1 MQRVNKIIYMAAI
14 VIAVILLV
22 FTTLFCSYVPVVYAA
37 TNDNLEFDKVNVM
50 DDLQGGTI
58 GGKPFDLADYPYDE
72 KVQPQVITLAE
83 YCYSYYE
90 SRQSNYGLYV
100 YVYNP
105 QGLAFD
111 TNTDRNKI
119 SLGYGGKANYDKYS
133 LTFLNY
139 STASG
144 AEGLFYKF
152 KVNFTKAQRVAI
164 LDGVNKAERVYELIG
179 LELSVKNQ
187 VVDYKIAQKYKYS
200 GYSKG
205 YAPFEGAES
214 TLNCTVDGVDKYL
227 QLDVHSTYWRP
238 SGTNG
243 EAYSR
248 DTLHSVYFSVPNYL
262 IEEYGEMTAVH
273 ATWLNALT
281 SPVFVTGNETVYNE
295 VSKYL
300 GQYVD
305 GGNYYLLSDKNYNTE
320 LTYSL
325 LACKLIESASWN
337 HAAHGTSYV
346 SYNANRRYTN
356 SDLDIYT
363 LAYCFLAD
371 KVNGERNADNYVLPA
386 EMLIGDKEKDICGWF
401 ETYTEAHGGELV
413 NNRFSK
419 ELFAEVADSFTNVT
433 IRNDDTFT
441 LTDEVISQS
450 LWQKF
455 VGGGYNVTG
464 TNEYKVSAI
473 KRVDKTDFKTTK
485 TQTCDELYIN
495 ESDYAEFKA
504 FYDKVTK
511 KDKPETV
518 YLFRYYQSA
527 YTHNEVATFTRGN
540 DGALIT
546 GFDYDFVDTNAY
558 FMQMWV
564 QLDFDII
571 DVTFTK
577 DNVDTVIPVVM
588 SPVDLAADGDTTLFP
603 TDDNNDW
610 WKIVLAVLA
619 VILLCILLAPILPY
633 IIQFIV
639 WLVLLPFKAIGALFK
654 GIGKAANKRKRGK

>member
-1 MQRVNKIIYMAAI
+1 MQKAKKCTYIIA
-14 VIAVILLV
+14 AVISLVLL
-22 FTTLFCSYVPVVYAA
+22 LFSTFFGGYASTVYAA
-37 TNDNLEFDKVNVM
+37 SDNNLQFDSVNVL
-50 DDLQGGTI
+50 DDLQGGTL

-72 KVQPQVITLAE
+72 KVQPQIITLAE

-90 SRQSNYGLYV
+90 SRQGNYGLYV

-105 QGLAFD
+105 QGRAFD
-111 TNTDRNKI
+111 VNTDRNKI
-119 SLGYGGKANYDKYS
+119 SLSYGDNAQYGKYA

-144 AEGLFYKF
+144 TEGLFYKF
-152 KVNFTKAQRVAI
+152 KVNLTKAQRIAI
-164 LDGVNKAERVYELIG
+164 LDGVNKVERVYKVSGI
-179 LELSVKNQ
+179 ELSVKNE
-187 VVDYKIAQKYKYS
+187 VTDYRVAQTYKYS

-214 TLNCTVDGVDKYL
+214 SLSCTVDGVDKYL
-227 QLDVHSTYWRP
+227 QLNVHSTYWRP

-243 EAYSR
+243 EEYSR

-262 IEEYGEMTAVH
+262 IEDYGEMTAVH

-281 SPVFVTGNETVYNE
+281 SPVFVTGNESVYNE

-305 GGNYYLLSDKNYNTE
+305 GGNYHLLSDGNYNTE
-320 LTYSL
+320 LNYSL

-337 HAAHGTSYV
+337 HASHGTSYI
-346 SYNANRRYTN
+346 SYNANRHYTN
-356 SDLDIYT
+356 SDKDIYT

-371 KVNGERNADNYVLPA
+371 KVNGERNADNYILPA
-386 EMLIGDKEKDICGWF
+386 ELLIGDKDKDIRGWF

-413 NNRFSK
+413 NSRFSK
-419 ELFAEVADSFTNVT
+419 ELFAEVADSFTDIT
-433 IRNDDTFT
+433 IRKDDTFT
-441 LTDEVISQS
+441 LTDEIISQN

-464 TNEYKVSAI
+464 SNEYKVSAI
-473 KRVDKTDFKTTK
+473 KRVDETDFKTTK

-495 ESDYAEFKA
+495 ESDYDEFKE

-527 YTHNEVATFTRGN
+527 YTHNEVATYTRGN
-540 DGALIT
+540 DGAIIK

-603 TDDNNDW
+603 TDDNKDL
-610 WKIVLAVLA
+610 WKLIFAIIA
-619 VILLCILLAPILPY
+619 VIILCILLAPILP
-633 IIQFIV
+633 IIIRAIV
-639 WLVLLPFKAIGALFK
+639 WVVLLPFKAIGALFK
-654 GIGKAANKRKRGK
+654 ALGKLFKRKKE

>member
-1 MQRVNKIIYMAAI
+1 MQKAKRITYTLSAVCAI
-14 VIAVILLV
+14 V
-22 FTTLFCSYVPVVYAA
+22 LFAFMAIFGNVTVTAHAA
-37 TNDNLEFDKVNVM
+37 TNGELQFDSINVL

-58 GGKPFDLADYPYDE
+58 GGKPFNLADYPYDE
-72 KVQPQVITLAE
+72 SVQPQIISFAE

-90 SRQSNYGLYV
+90 SRQGNYGLYV

-105 QGLAFD
+105 QGRAFD
-111 TNTDRNKI
+111 VNTERNKI
-119 SLGYGGKANYDKYS
+119 QFTYGDKAQYAKYP

-139 STASG
+139 STANG

-152 KVNFTKAQRVAI
+152 KVNLTKTQRAAI
-164 LDGVNKAERVYELIG
+164 LDGVKQAERVYTVSGI
-179 LELSVKNQ
+179 ELSVKNE
-187 VVDYKIAQKYKYS
+187 VTEYKVLQTYKYS

-214 TLNCTVDGVDKYL
+214 TLSCIVDGVDKYL
-227 QLDVHSTYWRP
+227 QLNVHSTYWRP

-243 EAYSR
+243 EAYAR

-305 GGNYYLLSDKNYNTE
+305 GGNYQLPSNANNNTS
-320 LTYSL
+320 LKYSL
-325 LACKLIESASWN
+325 LASKLIESASWN

-356 SDLDIYT
+356 SDIDVYT

-371 KVNGERNADNYVLPA
+371 KVNGERNADNYILPA
-386 EMLIGDKEKDICGWF
+386 ETLVGDKENDLRGWF
-401 ETYTEAHGGELV
+401 ETYTEEHAGELV

-419 ELFAEVADSFTNVT
+419 ELFSEVADSFTDIT
-433 IRNDDTFT
+433 IRKDDTFT
-441 LTDEVISQS
+441 LTDEVISQN

-455 VGGGYNVTG
+455 VGGGYEVTG
-464 TNEYKVSAI
+464 TNEYTVSAI
-473 KRVDKTDFKTTK
+473 KRVGKADFKSTK
-485 TQTCDELYIN
+485 KETCDGLYID
-495 ESDYAEFKA
+495 ESDYDDFKA
-504 FYDKVTK
+504 YYDKVTK

-527 YTHNEVATFTRGN
+527 YTHNEVAIFTRGT
-540 DGALIT
+540 DDALISS
-546 GFDYDFVDTNAY
+546 FDYDFVDTNAY

-577 DNVDTVIPVVM
+577 DNVDTVIPVIM
-588 SPVDLAADGDTTLFP
+588 SPVDLAADGDVTLFP
-603 TDDNNDW
+603 NDDSDLW
-610 WKIVLAVLA
+610 WKIILAVLLLILLL
-619 VILLCILLAPILPY
+619 VILAPVLPY
-633 IIQFIV
+633 VIQAVV
-639 WLVLLPFKAIGALFK
+639 WVVTLPFKAIGALFK
-654 GIGKAANKRKRGK
+654 GIKKTANKRKRGE

>member
-1 MQRVNKIIYMAAI
+1 M
-14 VIAVILLV
+14 
-22 FTTLFCSYVPVVYAA
+22 
-37 TNDNLEFDKVNVM
+37 
-50 DDLQGGTI
+50 
-58 GGKPFDLADYPYDE
+58 
-72 KVQPQVITLAE
+72 
-83 YCYSYYE
+83 
-90 SRQSNYGLYV
+90 
-100 YVYNP
+100 
-105 QGLAFD
+105 
-111 TNTDRNKI
+111 
-119 SLGYGGKANYDKYS
+119 
-133 LTFLNY
+133 
-139 STASG
+139 
-144 AEGLFYKF
+144 
-152 KVNFTKAQRVAI
+152 
-164 LDGVNKAERVYELIG
+164 
-179 LELSVKNQ
+179 
-187 VVDYKIAQKYKYS
+187 
-200 GYSKG
+200 
-205 YAPFEGAES
+205 
-214 TLNCTVDGVDKYL
+214 
-227 QLDVHSTYWRP
+227 
-238 SGTNG
+238 
-243 EAYSR
+243 
-248 DTLHSVYFSVPNYL
+248 
-262 IEEYGEMTAVH
+262 
-273 ATWLNALT
+273 
-281 SPVFVTGNETVYNE
+281 
-295 VSKYL
+295 
-300 GQYVD
+300 
-305 GGNYYLLSDKNYNTE
+305 
-320 LTYSL
+320 
-325 LACKLIESASWN
+325 
-337 HAAHGTSYV
+337 
-346 SYNANRRYTN
+346 
-356 SDLDIYT
+356 
-363 LAYCFLAD
+363 
-371 KVNGERNADNYVLPA
+371 
-386 EMLIGDKEKDICGWF
+386 
-401 ETYTEAHGGELV
+401 
-413 NNRFSK
+413 
-419 ELFAEVADSFTNVT
+419 
-433 IRNDDTFT
+433 
-441 LTDEVISQS
+441 TDEVISQS